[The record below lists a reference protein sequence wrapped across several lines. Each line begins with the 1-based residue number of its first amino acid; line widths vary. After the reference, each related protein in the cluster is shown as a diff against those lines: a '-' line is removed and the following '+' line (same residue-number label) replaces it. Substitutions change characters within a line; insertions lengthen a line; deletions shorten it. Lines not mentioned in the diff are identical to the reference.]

1 MSSVTLAERKL
12 SIHALSQSLFL
23 PRELPQVYISDLQ
36 DHFQRDGTVQTQCMM
51 GLFGFSIIRTYKENE
66 IRVPQVSA
74 ELELVQVRSRL
85 LNEVSD
91 GLGSPPFYWWVNLM
105 NIQVKYEI
113 NNKTVFA
120 QRTLSLFYEDYDC
133 IVALF
138 SG

>member
-36 DHFQRDGTVQTQCMM
+36 EPLPKRWYSPDPVHDGIVWV
-51 GLFGFSIIRTYKENE
+51 FIIRTYQEHE

-91 GLGSPPFYWWVNLM
+91 GLGPPPFYWWVNLM
-105 NIQVKYEI
+105 KCPSEI
-113 NNKTVFA
+113 
-120 QRTLSLFYEDYDC
+120 
-133 IVALF
+133 
-138 SG
+138 